1 MSETLKAVETLV
13 ARVRTQAGDQADP
26 AALKVAL
33 QLVLADLGVE
43 PGHPAWA
50 DGRDVVGAAYE
61 RLIAGSERRTLGQF
75 FTPLWVGRV
84 MARWLLAEPTALL
97 LDPGCGSGS
106 LLAAAAEERRDPTT
120 RLVGIDVDPLAIE
133 MAKSTYTVRDIAN
146 AELRVGDFLLDSLTE
161 RPAAVLCNPPYT
173 RHHAIENVAKAAIH
187 GGFTRRLELEF
198 SQLASLH
205 VLFLVRALEVA
216 TDDARLAFVT
226 PAHWLDTNYS
236 RKVKQFLLERADV
249 EAIVGFPAN
258 ELLFDHAVTTATITL
273 IRKRA
278 GKERAPAPTRLLHAK
293 TSDVDEISDAI
304 ADPERGERVVL
315 ASKRKWSHPRAV
327 ARQGIRLDELA
338 HVRRG
343 AATGCNAFFVISDET
358 RRKWELTWSYLTP
371 CAASPRLFPGNEID
385 EDAFAALS
393 DTASRWLLSP
403 SREWRYGPMYEYMQY
418 GLAEYALLERHLVK
432 QRTKAGRRWWKV
444 ETVSAPILFSYFNR
458 PHGRFV
464 RNDIDAVPLN
474 NWLAIQPKNGV
485 EADELFA
492 VLQETSIAE
501 RLAEQSRLYG
511 NGLWKLEPG
520 DLRAVVLPPIAKALL
535 PAQR

>member
-1 MSETLKAVETLV
+1 MSEALKAVDELV
-13 ARVRTQAGDQADP
+13 LRVRTEAGEAADTD
-26 AALKVAL
+26 ALKKAL
-33 QLVLADLGVE
+33 QLVLADLGVK
-43 PGHPAWA
+43 PGDPAWA

-84 MARWLLAEPTALL
+84 MARWLLAEPTRLL

-106 LLAAAAEERRDPTT
+106 LLAAAAEERTDPTT
-120 RLVGIDVDPLAIE
+120 RLLGIDIDSLAVE
-133 MAKSTYTVRDIAN
+133 MAESTYAVRDITN
-146 AELRVGDFLLDSLTE
+146 AELRVGDFLLDDLTE
-161 RPAAVLCNPPYT
+161 RPTAVLCNPPYT
-173 RHHAIENVAKAAIH
+173 RHHAIDSAAKTAIH
-187 GGFTRRLELEF
+187 EGFTKRLKLEF

-205 VLFLVRALEVA
+205 VLFLVRALEIA
-216 TDDARLAFVT
+216 AEEARLAFVT

-278 GKERAPAPTRLLHAK
+278 DKEQAPTLTRLLHA
-293 TSDVDEISDAI
+293 TTNDLDEISAAI
-304 ADPERGERVVL
+304 ADPERGQKVAL
-315 ASKRKWSHPRAV
+315 ASKRKWSHPTAV
-327 ARQGIRLDELA
+327 KRQGVRLDELA

-358 RRKWELTWSYLTP
+358 RREWGMTGSYLTP
-371 CAASPRLFPGNEID
+371 CASSPRLFPGSEID
-385 EDAFAALS
+385 EAAFDGLS
-393 DTASRWLLSP
+393 DTASRWMFSP
-403 SREWRYGPMYEYMQY
+403 SRELMYGPMYEYMEY
-418 GLAEYALLERHLVK
+418 GLAEYELLKRHLVR
-432 QRTKAGRRWWKV
+432 QRVKAGRRWWKV

-464 RNDIDAVPLN
+464 RNRIDAVPLN
-474 NWLAIQPKNGV
+474 NWLAIQPKHGV
-485 EADELFA
+485 GPDELFA
-492 VLQETSIAE
+492 VLHEGSVAE
-501 RLAEQSRLYG
+501 RLAEQSRHYG

-520 DLRAVVLPPIAKALL
+520 DLRAVVLPPSARMLL
-535 PAQR
+535 PDQ